1 MDVGF
6 PTSSRLS
13 LFFSCYAWS
22 VVGMGRFSF
31 IYLFTLTPVWGG
43 VEAVLHYVFLPTVMA
58 PWVIGR
64 VGRPAW
70 KVSHLRIANR
80 TVLDEIISSSFLV
93 FFTAEAWRVEAEVG
107 SEITR

>member
-1 MDVGF
+1 
-6 PTSSRLS
+6 
-13 LFFSCYAWS
+13 
-22 VVGMGRFSF
+22 MGRFSF

-80 TVLDEIISSSFLV
+80 TVLDEIISASFLV
-93 FFTAEAWRVEAEVG
+93 FFTAEAWLGVWRPRSAPKLPDDFVEHG
-107 SEITR
+107 